1 MIYKFFIILLFSF
14 SLSSS
19 RYEQAM
25 ERGINMLEKSET
37 REDYIKCSNFFY
49 RIHQAQ
55 KDNWLP
61 SYYYSL
67 SNVRLSLIEKES
79 FIKDEYLDKALK
91 IVSLYDSVFLDID
104 SLAVSEILTLKG
116 MIFSSKI
123 MIDPM
128 TRGREFGSQ
137 ESNVIEDAIL
147 YAKYNPRPY
156 LISGQMKFYTPA
168 AFGGGMEKAMPLL
181 ESAVNF
187 YNIFKI
193 EKYWP
198 NWGEDLAIKMYEQAK
213 KTLQNSN

>member
-1 MIYKFFIILLFSF
+1 
-14 SLSSS
+14 
-19 RYEQAM
+19 
-25 ERGINMLEKSET
+25 
-37 REDYIKCSNFFY
+37 
-49 RIHQAQ
+49 
-55 KDNWLP
+55 
-61 SYYYSL
+61 
-67 SNVRLSLIEKES
+67 
-79 FIKDEYLDKALK
+79 
-91 IVSLYDSVFLDID
+91 
-104 SLAVSEILTLKG
+104 
-116 MIFSSKI
+116 
-123 MIDPM
+123 M

-137 ESNVIEDAIL
+137 ASNVIEDAIL

-213 KTLQNSN
+213 KSLQNSN